1 MQTKLERL
9 QKQILLNTEITAIMK
24 QSNRLM
30 DIVKEN
36 QEEVNELKAE
46 CDRLDEKALGLED
59 DTAVQHG
66 IKCANDFFESRLK

>member
-9 QKQILLNTEITAIMK
+9 QKQILLNTEINAIMK

-46 CDRLDEKALGLED
+46 YDRLDEKALGL
-59 DTAVQHG
+59 V
-66 IKCANDFFESRLK
+66 I

>member
-1 MQTKLERL
+1 MQTKLETL

-24 QSNRLM
+24 QSNLLM
-30 DIVKEN
+30 DIVKQN
-36 QEEVNELKAE
+36 QEEVNKLKE
-46 CDRLDEKALGLED
+46 ENDRLESKLED

>member
-36 QEEVNELKAE
+36 QEEGKIG
-46 CDRLDEKALGLED
+46 DLDARQK
-59 DTAVQHG
+59 
-66 IKCANDFFESRLK
+66 

>member
-46 CDRLDEKALGLED
+46 CDRLEKHLSSGNWK
-59 DTAVQHG
+59 G
-66 IKCANDFFESRLK
+66 Y

>member
-9 QKQILLNTEITAIMK
+9 QKQILLNTEITVIMK

-36 QEEVNELKAE
+36 QEKVNELKAE
-46 CDRLDEKALGLED
+46 CDRLDEKALGL
-59 DTAVQHG
+59 V
-66 IKCANDFFESRLK
+66 I

>member
-46 CDRLDEKALGLED
+46 CDRLDEKALGL
-59 DTAVQHG
+59 V
-66 IKCANDFFESRLK
+66 I

>member
-36 QEEVNELKAE
+36 QEEVLKLKQE
-46 CDRLDEKALGLED
+46 CDKLELREPND
-59 DTAVQHG
+59 
-66 IKCANDFFESRLK
+66 IKGGW